1 MTGVKCAPQE
11 EASKFY
17 ETIWRFANLRRW
29 HGQCL
34 TPEHMFRVSSA
45 CKFLIPSLCLMGAL
59 RAATVPEHVYYHDLP
74 TEVPF
79 LEKEENALDA
89 GIKRLKQEMLAEGI
103 HPFFSYWGDFLA
115 NPVGGLDQ
123 KASWMQLL
131 VTGVEIDM
139 EKRVGWKGGFL
150 VASITDAAGSN
161 LSIPVGNVF
170 TLSQAYVM
178 NSFALYN
185 LYVKQELFDGKLD
198 LRVGRMS
205 AGQFFAT
212 LPAMG
217 MVVSGAVNGNPTSLF
232 LNAPYH
238 ATASASWAA
247 YTKYKPSDAAYVE
260 AGVFQASPR
269 IGNPVYHGADFSIRP
284 GDGVLIMMEA
294 GWTPVFGK
302 ETSSD
307 GKTTSPAPGLAG
319 VYSFGA
325 YYANYTFSRF
335 SGGTEYNAFG
345 FYAVAQQMVWRSP
358 SNPNQNISLWGGI
371 TYSPQLE
378 ISQMPV
384 MGFGGIIW
392 QGCIPTRD
400 KDSALLSFYTG
411 GFSPSYARAQARDG
425 NGYATN
431 ETVLEA
437 SYLIQLTEALQLQ
450 PDLQW
455 VIQPGGT
462 GNIPNALVLGFQ
474 VGVIF

>member
-1 MTGVKCAPQE
+1 
-11 EASKFY
+11 
-17 ETIWRFANLRRW
+17 
-29 HGQCL
+29 
-34 TPEHMFRVSSA
+34 MFRLSSA
-45 CKFLIPSLCLMGAL
+45 CKFLVPSLCLMGVL

-115 NPVGGLDQ
+115 NPVGGQDQ

-217 MVVSGAVNGNPTSLF
+217 QVVSGAVNGNPTSLF

-247 YTKYKPSDAAYVE
+247 YTKFKPSDVTYVE
-260 AGVFQASPR
+260 AGIFQASPR
-269 IGNPVYHGADFSIRP
+269 IGDPAYHGADFSIRD
-284 GDGVLIMMEA
+284 GDGMLIMMET
-294 GWTPVFGK
+294 GWTPTFGK
-302 ETSSD
+302 EEAVQ
-307 GKTTSPAPGLAG
+307 KTDSKTVTPASPGLPG

-325 YYANYTFSRF
+325 YYANYTFERF
-335 SGGTEYNAFG
+335 SGGTEQNAFG
-345 FYAVAQQMVWRSP
+345 FYALAQQMVWRNQK
-358 SNPNQNISLWGGI
+358 NPNQNLSLWGGI

-378 ISQMPV
+378 IAQMPV
-384 MGFGGIIW
+384 MGFGGIVW
-392 QGCIPTRD
+392 QGAIPTRD
-400 KDSALLSFYTG
+400 KDSVLLSFYTG
-411 GFSPSYARAQARDG
+411 GFSSSYANAQAR
-425 NGYATN
+425 NGVGRPTN
-431 ETVLEA
+431 ETVLET
-437 SYLIQLTEALQLQ
+437 SYIIQLTEALQIQ

-455 VIQPGGT
+455 IIQPGGT
-462 GNIPNALVLGFQ
+462 GDIPNALVLGCQ
-474 VGVIF
+474 VAVIF